1 MYAQIIATLQEEIAS
16 FLALEP
22 SEIDPQMPLFE
33 MGVDSLQTLQLLV
46 LLERNFSI
54 HMDESDLQHFKTV
67 HSIAT
72 LAVERLNEATAPIP
86 PFLPE
91 PGFAPAVS

>member
-1 MYAQIIATLQEEIAS
+1 MYAQITATLQEEIAS
-16 FLALEP
+16 FLALKP
-22 SEIDPQMPLFE
+22 NEIDSQMPLFE

-72 LAVERLNEATAPIP
+72 LAVERLTEAASPVPTLLPAPS
-86 PFLPE
+86 
-91 PGFAPAVS
+91 FAPAVV

>member
-1 MYAQIIATLQEEIAS
+1 MYAQITTTLQEEIAS

-72 LAVERLNEATAPIP
+72 LAVERLDATNSPIP
-86 PFLPE
+86 ALLPG
-91 PGFAPAVS
+91 PAFAPAVN